1 MAADFA
7 SRRHRIITK
16 DLPMFKLLWVTGLRS
31 IWMVFDAWMQL
42 VKAVIRT
49 NMEVCWSFIT
59 GAICIVTLPAR
70 ALGALHREKL
80 MERLLLE
87 MNNEL
92 ETMLWSKKE
101 LETRLQVAMKERE
114 LMDVIATELEEE
126 HEKAI
131 VKIELLEDEVQK
143 LKAENLRLQEIHGKL
158 FYEVGYH
165 KTFDTRVDYASS
177 GTSSWKWVDEG
188 SKLAVKDV
196 LASKDF
202 PETMTGTKITSK
214 LSLPLDPG
222 RMSNFNL
229 GEVAAEQK
237 EVALYRSLF
246 SAILSLAVGLVI
258 WKAQDPCVPLVMA
271 LFAVVGMSLKS
282 VIQFFSTVESKGGL
296 DAIVLLSLNWFILG
310 ILTYPTLPRL
320 ASIFLQPASQ
330 FLDRTLAYFA
340 LQSLYH

>member
-1 MAADFA
+1 
-7 SRRHRIITK
+7 
-16 DLPMFKLLWVTGLRS
+16 MFKLLWVTGLRS

-42 VKAVIRT
+42 VNAVIRT

-101 LETRLQVAMKERE
+101 LETCLQVAMKEQE
-114 LMDVIATELEEE
+114 LMDVIATELEEQ

-143 LKAENLRLQEIHGKL
+143 LKAENLRLQEIHGKG

-202 PETMTGTKITSK
+202 SETMTGTKITSK

-246 SAILSLAVGLVI
+246 STILSLAVGLVI

-271 LFAVVGMSLKS
+271 LFAVVSMSLKS
-282 VIQFFSTVESKGGL
+282 VIQFFSTIESKGGL

-310 ILTYPTLPRL
+310 ILAYPTLPRL
-320 ASIFLQPASQ
+320 ASVFLQPASQ